1 MLNRFIIQLT
11 FVCVAACG
19 SVVVVRCCHY
29 ISVGFGLSA
38 AHWSSGGRQSKQIS
52 ICAGHSKILFIVSG
66 LITSLWLLLMGSP
79 FLYDGGVADFIPPL
93 LRCFRGELLK
103 ATRVLVTKAFFWVTT
118 QSISFSNDT
127 SFAK

>member
-19 SVVVVRCCHY
+19 SVVVVVRCCHN

-66 LITSLWLLLMGSP
+66 SITSLRLLLMGSP
-79 FLYDGGVADFIPPL
+79 FLYDGGVAYFIPPL
-93 LRCFRGELLK
+93 LRFFRGELLK
-103 ATRVLVTKAFFWVTT
+103 ATRVFKQLVTKAFLGYYT
-118 QSISFSNDT
+118 
-127 SFAK
+127 